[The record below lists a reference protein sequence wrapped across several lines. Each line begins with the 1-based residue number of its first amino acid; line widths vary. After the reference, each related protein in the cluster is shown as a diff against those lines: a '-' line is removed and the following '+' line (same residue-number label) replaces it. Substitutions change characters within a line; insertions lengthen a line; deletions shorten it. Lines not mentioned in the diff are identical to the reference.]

1 MRLEEVGPTIARL
14 QMLTAAAETDE
25 DLAELQDVL
34 ASFDDAD
41 AQRELVRVLAVST
54 AEKMPNGG
62 SLAVRDRADFLAL
75 GLLQAVEVLGRAD
88 LRELVSGLDP
98 RALSEIATSLVVFW
112 HEACIQAAAVTLTRV
127 SVPEHAPEET

>member
-1 MRLEEVGPTIARL
+1 MTPQDVRAAIARL

-25 DLAELQDVL
+25 DLEEVQDVL

-41 AQRELVRVLAVST
+41 AQRELVRVLAVHT

-75 GLLQAVEVLGRAD
+75 GLLQAVEILGRAD
-88 LRELVSGLDP
+88 LLELVSGLDP

-112 HEACIQAAAVTLTRV
+112 HEACLQAAAVTLLRV
-127 SVPEHAPEET
+127 SVPEHAPEEI